1 MTSRLLTVADVAEAL
16 QVDKSWVYAACRS
29 GRIPHIRLGRY
40 VRFSES
46 AIEAWMTEIQSNSH
60 TSRTGRIT

>member
-1 MTSRLLTVADVAEAL
+1 MTPRLLTADQVAEML

-40 VRFSES
+40 VRFSEP
-46 AIEAWMTEIQSNSH
+46 AIENWMAEIQAKNSLGSG
-60 TSRTGRIT
+60 SRRW

>member
-1 MTSRLLTVADVAEAL
+1 MTPRLLTADQVAEML

-40 VRFSES
+40 VRFSEP
-46 AIEAWMTEIQSNSH
+46 AIEEWMSKMLHQN
-60 TSRTGRIT
+60 R

>member
-1 MTSRLLTVADVAEAL
+1 MTPRLLTADQVAEIL

-40 VRFSES
+40 VRFSEV
-46 AIEAWMTEIQSNSH
+46 AIEEWMAEMLGK
-60 TSRTGRIT
+60 RR

>member
-1 MTSRLLTVADVAEAL
+1 MTPRLLTADQVAEML

-40 VRFSES
+40 VRFSEP
-46 AIEAWMTEIQSNSH
+46 AIDEWMADMMKRFTV
-60 TSRTGRIT
+60 G